1 MLPYWESSVCPLAN
15 FDPSKDTFFD
25 IGGRSI
31 SGKEPEIIVQ
41 SGSIIAA
48 YVYAGSTAS
57 MNHRQ
62 PVSASI

>member
-1 MLPYWESSVCPLAN
+1 MLPYWESCVWPIPN

-31 SGKEPEIIVQ
+31 SGEEPEIIVQ
-41 SGSIIAA
+41 LGEYAA
-48 YVYAGSTAS
+48 YVYAESTAP

-62 PVSASI
+62 PVSAGM

>member
-1 MLPYWESSVCPLAN
+1 MLRYWESSVWPIPN
-15 FDPSKDTFFD
+15 FDPSKNTFFD
-25 IGGRSI
+25 FWGRSI

-48 YVYAGSTAS
+48 YEYAGSTAS

-62 PVSASI
+62 PVSAGM